1 MPRVSEK
8 RLLRERVSLFA
19 SQYHST
25 SGKSLRL
32 LILRFKPTHTG
43 AEGLSGSVYTR
54 THILQSQPLLH
65 LYNSSHLS
73 VGEDPVRQAGAVRPQ
88 LTGRPWRCYYCPSC
102 GCSWCCLPVL
112 YCWYYCCDCRCSGC
126 CCCCSCYYFFFVLL
140 LLVLVLVLL
149 QLQLLLLRQRQQQL
163 LLLLLVTK
171 TTTATIRLPL
181 QLPPTTSCGDD
192 CVRDFTFSPW
202 MPTIGLTVQQR
213 HHKFALKQHFHL
225 YHARNSRVV

>member
-1 MPRVSEK
+1 MAQSIHAHTFYRANPFCTCTTALISQSVK
-8 RLLRERVSLFA
+8 TLFD
-19 SQYHST
+19 
-25 SGKSLRL
+25 
-32 LILRFKPTHTG
+32 KP
-43 AEGLSGSVYTR
+43 VQCVR
-54 THILQSQPLLH
+54 NLQGDRGVATTAL
-65 LYNSSHLS
+65 
-73 VGEDPVRQAGAVRPQ
+73 
-88 LTGRPWRCYYCPSC
+88 SC

-112 YCWYYCCDCRCSGC
+112 YCWYYCCDCRCSG

-163 LLLLLVTK
+163 LLLVAK